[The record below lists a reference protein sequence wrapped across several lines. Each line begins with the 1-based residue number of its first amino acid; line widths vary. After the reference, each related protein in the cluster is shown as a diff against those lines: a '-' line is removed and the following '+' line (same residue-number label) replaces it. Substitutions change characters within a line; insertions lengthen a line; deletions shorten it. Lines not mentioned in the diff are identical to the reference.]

1 MFSSLSIKSRLIL
14 LVVMALI
21 FLSSMVL
28 YSRVLIAEEILEARR
43 GKVVAALELGFSTM
57 QHFEQLAKSGKMTQ
71 DDAKKAA
78 LQTLSSMRYDGDN
91 YFSVYDANYRI
102 VMHPKMPELN
112 GKDMSQFT
120 DPTGTKIVVEF
131 TDIANRKQG
140 EFLYYQWSENNELLD
155 KVGTARIFEPWGF
168 VIQAALYIHDVDE
181 RVLSVTKLMYLVL
194 FFAAIVL
201 AVVSYLVANS
211 VVRPVLQLTQQ
222 ISDASRH
229 NDLSGNISIADK
241 AEIGVIAESFNQLAK
256 RMSDAI
262 RSISENARFVFDTSD
277 GLRKTMEQVE
287 VAVGERHRE
296 MVDAGQLVAQISSSQ
311 DMSASQL
318 NSLQGLSR
326 ESQDSVQASVGI
338 VARSAAEI
346 ESISSEVSQT
356 VQTITQLGEE
366 SHHISEIVD
375 AIRDIADQTNLLA
388 LNAAIEAARA
398 GEQGRGFAVVA
409 DEVRKLAER
418 TASSTSEISNLLS
431 SIQAG
436 TSQAVTQI
444 HAVSDQAEKG
454 VAISRETSDAMQT
467 IYDNIGKVT
476 ALAVKTSD
484 DSHEQQKATQQ
495 INHVMAGMVVESEKN
510 RDAAHHVA
518 CVARQMAES
527 SERLQNELSKF
538 KI

>member
-21 FLSSMVL
+21 FLSSMVF

-43 GKVVAALELGFSTM
+43 GKVVAALELGVSVL

-78 LQTLSSMRYDGDN
+78 LQTLSAMRYDGDN

-102 VMHPKMPELN
+102 VMHPKKPDLN

-120 DPTGTKIVVEF
+120 DPSGTKIVVEF

-155 KVGTARIFEPWGF
+155 KVGTARIFEPWGL

-194 FFAAIVL
+194 FFAAIAL

-287 VAVGERHRE
+287 VAVGERHQE

-366 SHHISEIVD
+366 SRHISEIVD

-510 RDAAHHVA
+510 RDAAHQVA